1 MTTTIDRARSRFL
14 LEVTLDQERIKQ
26 RIARLLREHREN
38 QRPKPS
44 QLQVSLEL
52 GDVVSYRQYQRW
64 EGAES
69 MPEWKQL
76 EAISDYLGIGVDA
89 LLDDDEADTLPSE
102 VTRLREV
109 PLAGGDAAPDEV
121 VAVLER
127 MAGLLESLDR
137 RVGRI
142 ERRLGRVEKA
152 LGAQRRPDVQP
163 ARRAAVSNGES

>member
-14 LEVTLDQERIKQ
+14 LEVALDQERIKQ
-26 RIARLLREHREN
+26 RLARLLREHRES

-64 EGAES
+64 EAAES

-76 EAISDYLGIGVDA
+76 EAIAVYLGIGVDD
-89 LLDDDEADTLPSE
+89 LLDDDEVDELPAE

-109 PLAGGDAAPDEV
+109 PRADGVAPTDEIVAA
-121 VAVLER
+121 LEK
-127 MAGLLESLDR
+127 MVELLDRLDR
-137 RVGRI
+137 RVGRM

-152 LGAQRRPDVQP
+152 LGAQQPPAVQP
-163 ARRAAVSNGES
+163 ARRAAASNGES